1 MIKLKR
7 TKKPD
12 YLDDQK
18 VLDET
23 EEAKKL
29 FDPALNETTSLKNKR
44 KKFKYNRYRDDRV
57 KDALK
62 EMCNNKC
69 AYCESSFLHVYYGDI
84 EHFRPKKFV
93 GTKKDPRVPGYYW
106 LSNDWD
112 NLLLS
117 CLFCNQ
123 AKKNDVMQNGKL
135 VEVTIGKQNQFP
147 LKDQALYNAPRAHQN
162 WDNGGSTK
170 DEDARLI
177 IDPCKDDPEKHLQ
190 FHQEGMVL
198 PRKIQQ
204 GGQEIDDPKGA
215 KSIEVFALQ
224 RIYLVQERKKRLID
238 LELQITT
245 TREVFKKLND
255 TNFTTN
261 PVIASYYNG
270 RVKTEVDKLFHFT
283 HRSQNYSAMCRQFV
297 YAFLK
302 NELNK
307 TQAAIRNAEKK
318 VHERMDNNSD

>member
-1 MIKLKR
+1 MIKLNR
-7 TKKPD
+7 IKKPD

-29 FDPALNETTSLKNKR
+29 FDPAVNETTSLKDKK
-44 KKFKYNRYRDDRV
+44 KKFKYSRYRDDRV

-69 AYCESSFLHVYYGDI
+69 AYCESTFLHVYYGDI

-93 GTKKDPRVPGYYW
+93 GTKSDPRVPGYYW
-106 LSNDWD
+106 LANDWD

-123 AKKNDVMQNGKL
+123 AKKNEVVQNGQL
-135 VEVTIGKQNQFP
+135 VEITIGKQNQFP
-147 LKDQALYNAPRAHQN
+147 LNNQVLYDTPRAHQT
-162 WDNGGSTK
+162 WSNGGSTA
-170 DEDARLI
+170 DEGARLI

-190 FHQEGMVL
+190 YHKEGMVL
-198 PRKIQQ
+198 PKKIKQ
-204 GGQEIDDPKGA
+204 GGQDIDDPKGA

-238 LELQITT
+238 LELQLTT

-255 TNFTTN
+255 TNFNSN
-261 PVIASYYNG
+261 PVIASYYTD
-270 RVKTEVDKLFHFT
+270 RLKVEVDKLFHFT
-283 HRSQNYSAMCRQFV
+283 HRLMNYSAMCRQFV
-297 YAFLK
+297 YAFLED
-302 NELNK
+302 ELNK
-307 TQAAIRNAEKK
+307 TKAAIRNAEKK
-318 VHERMDNNSD
+318 VHEKMDA